1 MPGQM
6 IPTGIATGAAG
17 SIFVKEVVQS
27 IGAGL
32 RFALPVGTFCV
43 YLVGADVRYQVQDST
58 GTWQNITAAGVI
70 PSGDIISDGVN
81 KAFFNGGG
89 GAENISYIKIG

>member
-1 MPGQM
+1 M

-32 RFALPVGTFCV
+32 RFVLPVGTIYV
-43 YLVGADVRYQVQDST
+43 YIVGADVRMQIQDST
-58 GTWQNITAAGVI
+58 LTWQNITAAGVI
-70 PSGDIISDGVN
+70 PGGVLISDGTN
-81 KAFFNGGG
+81 LAFFNGGG
-89 GAENISYIKIG
+89 GAENISYIKVG

>member
-17 SIFVKEVVQS
+17 SIFVKEVQVS
-27 IGAGL
+27 VGAGL
-32 RFALPVGTFCV
+32 RSALPVGTLYV
-43 YLVGADVRYQVQDST
+43 YTVGADIRLQIQDST

-70 PSGDIISDGVN
+70 PGGVLISDGTN
-81 KAFFNGGG
+81 LALYNGGG
-89 GAENISYIKIG
+89 GSENFSYIKVG

>member
-1 MPGQM
+1 M

-17 SIFVKEVVQS
+17 AIFVKEVVQS

-32 RFALPVGTFCV
+32 RFALPVGTLYV
-43 YLVGADVRYQVQDST
+43 YIVGVDVRLQILDST

-70 PSGDIISDGVN
+70 PGGVLISDGAN
-81 KAFFNGGG
+81 LACFNGGG
-89 GAENISYIKIG
+89 GAENITFIKVG

>member
-1 MPGQM
+1 M

-17 SIFVKEVVQS
+17 SIFVKEVVQA

-32 RFALPVGTFCV
+32 RVALPVGTIYV
-43 YLVGADVRYQVQDST
+43 YLVGAGVRMQIQDST

-70 PSGDIISDGVN
+70 PGGVLISDGTN
-81 KAFFNGGG
+81 LAFFNGGG
-89 GAENISYIKIG
+89 GSENISYIKVG

>member
-17 SIFVKEVVQS
+17 SIFVKEVLQS

-32 RFALPVGTFCV
+32 RFALPVGTIYV
-43 YLVGADVRYQVQDST
+43 YIVGADVRLQILDST

-70 PSGDIISDGVN
+70 PGGVLISDGAN
-81 KAFFNGGG
+81 LACFNGGG
-89 GAENISYIKIG
+89 GAENITYIKVG